1 MSDVKEGKT
10 KLAER
15 VEAMSAAYGRA
26 GSAVEAVNRAL
37 EALEEAK
44 DDLAVLDRYQ
54 RSGQWLKDYEADEA
68 GKIPGNIN
76 RGVLSQ
82 DGLYN
87 LLSDYDAIVKRL
99 K

>member
-1 MSDVKEGKT
+1 
-10 KLAER
+10 
-15 VEAMSAAYGRA
+15 MSAAFGRA

-44 DDLAVLDRYQ
+44 NDLAVLDRYQ
-54 RSGQWLKDYEADEA
+54 RSGQWLKDYKADEA